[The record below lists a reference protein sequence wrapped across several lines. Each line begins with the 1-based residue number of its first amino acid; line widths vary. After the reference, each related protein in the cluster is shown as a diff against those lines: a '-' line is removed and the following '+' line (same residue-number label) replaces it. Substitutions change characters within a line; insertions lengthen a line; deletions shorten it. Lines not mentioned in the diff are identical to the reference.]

1 MDGLGL
7 DAVLDQIV
15 VYKLIECGGHAL
27 ALNILQ
33 SGDRGF
39 VRCGETEGRSTKAER
54 HVLERGGTGVLEQ
67 ILAGDADVD
76 GAAAHVYGDIERTQV
91 EQLDAIV
98 GILHNQLARVGA
110 QTVAGLGQHVPR
122 GFG

>member
-1 MDGLGL
+1 M
-7 DAVLDQIV
+7 
-15 VYKLIECGGHAL
+15 
-27 ALNILQ
+27 
-33 SGDRGF
+33 
-39 VRCGETEGRSTKAER
+39 
-54 HVLERGGTGVLEQ
+54 LERGGTGVLEQ

-98 GILHNQLARVGA
+98 GILHDQLARVGA
-110 QTVAGLGQHVPR
+110 QTVAGLGQHVPC